1 MANAGVES
9 KQFFLILF
17 QISSR
22 PVFQAWEKVHFHIH
36 ELLVVNFAETRDGL
50 DLLGAWRHLVSPNHP
65 SFQQNYHLQNEW
77 GKILFPHWSKKFSA
91 LFWVLSTSLSC
102 AESSPSIR
110 KGNSCSIWLWKSKF
124 HVQKII
130 PCPCSPLFWISVF
143 LWKFL
148 NSVGP
153 HGPTSFRNFHKNTS
167 NQKRGELVQGK
178 LFCTVTFLFHTSN
191 WAGKVYFCGREV
203 QKSIVYTAPNWFFT
217 AWNLIITA
225 SVYSSITTVREIW
238 CLELTGECT
247 LL

>member
-1 MANAGVES
+1 MKRRKYFSLSLGYFSAPQKNENTRFSYTSVGKSDFSNHVQ
-9 KQFFLILF
+9 K
-17 QISSR
+17 
-22 PVFQAWEKVHFHIH
+22 KV
-36 ELLVVNFAETRDGL
+36 T
-50 DLLGAWRHLVSPNHP
+50 
-65 SFQQNYHLQNEW
+65 
-77 GKILFPHWSKKFSA
+77 FPHWSKKFSA

-148 NSVGP
+148 NGP

-191 WAGKVYFCGREV
+191 WAGKAYSSTLSNDAQNTEDKWYLSFLVTKQWAWSKFNEVWNTELIFAREFLCFQV
-203 QKSIVYTAPNWFFT
+203 SFSLILKAWGELARGVKSIHTSEV
-217 AWNLIITA
+217 I
-225 SVYSSITTVREIW
+225 
-238 CLELTGECT
+238 
-247 LL
+247 

>member
-1 MANAGVES
+1 MQ
-9 KQFFLILF
+9 K
-17 QISSR
+17 
-22 PVFQAWEKVHFHIH
+22 KV
-36 ELLVVNFAETRDGL
+36 T
-50 DLLGAWRHLVSPNHP
+50 
-65 SFQQNYHLQNEW
+65 
-77 GKILFPHWSKKFSA
+77 FPHWSKKFSA

-191 WAGKVYFCGREV
+191 WAGKVYSCCPINILSRFTRIFEY
-203 QKSIVYTAPNWFFT
+203 VYYILFT
-217 AWNLIITA
+217 Q
-225 SVYSSITTVREIW
+225 TTRQNKA
-238 CLELTGECT
+238 G
-247 LL
+247 

>member
-1 MANAGVES
+1 MDVNAVQEFCLCYFFDITYKPVEWCVQ
-9 KQFFLILF
+9 K
-17 QISSR
+17 
-22 PVFQAWEKVHFHIH
+22 KV
-36 ELLVVNFAETRDGL
+36 T
-50 DLLGAWRHLVSPNHP
+50 
-65 SFQQNYHLQNEW
+65 
-77 GKILFPHWSKKFSA
+77 FPHWSKKFSA

-191 WAGKVYFCGREV
+191 WAGKVYSYPGGML
-203 QKSIVYTAPNWFFT
+203 TA
-217 AWNLIITA
+217 
-225 SVYSSITTVREIW
+225 
-238 CLELTGECT
+238 
-247 LL
+247 

>member
-1 MANAGVES
+1 MQ
-9 KQFFLILF
+9 K
-17 QISSR
+17 
-22 PVFQAWEKVHFHIH
+22 KV
-36 ELLVVNFAETRDGL
+36 T
-50 DLLGAWRHLVSPNHP
+50 
-65 SFQQNYHLQNEW
+65 
-77 GKILFPHWSKKFSA
+77 FPHWSKKFSA

-153 HGPTSFRNFHKNTS
+153 HGPTSLRNFHKNTS

-191 WAGKVYFCGREV
+191 WAGKVYLQYCTWSLTLCLCHPCILV
-203 QKSIVYTAPNWFFT
+203 CFFAGT
-217 AWNLIITA
+217 
-225 SVYSSITTVREIW
+225 VKKYSH
-238 CLELTGECT
+238 
-247 LL
+247 